1 MLVHIVLISVLW
13 MESKRWWY
21 PGVSQVRGGWGEV
34 WPPVEEDARGPGEIL
49 LVANHPH
56 LNNVHL
62 EYHKTN
68 NAQLLK
74 EGFKICWKHSSC
86 KKVCFERCLNYF
98 YCFYVCFKLANFS
111 EEASNLFLCFSQNK
125 HLVTYSR
132 DRWAVNMAA
141 AQIAKKL
148 KDKRQKSYIEGI
160 FKKVIFII

>member
-1 MLVHIVLISVLW
+1 MLEHIVQISVQW

-21 PGVSQVRGGWGEV
+21 PGMSQVRGGWGEV

-62 EYHKTN
+62 EYHKTK

-74 EGFKICWKHSSC
+74 EGFKICWKQSSC

-98 YCFYVCFKLANFS
+98 YCFYVCFKLANLKRMTNQGALLFS
-111 EEASNLFLCFSQNK
+111 PKCPSIFFKAPIS
-125 HLVTYSR
+125 VTQPNRGILS
-132 DRWAVNMAA
+132 
-141 AQIAKKL
+141 
-148 KDKRQKSYIEGI
+148 KS
-160 FKKVIFII
+160 F